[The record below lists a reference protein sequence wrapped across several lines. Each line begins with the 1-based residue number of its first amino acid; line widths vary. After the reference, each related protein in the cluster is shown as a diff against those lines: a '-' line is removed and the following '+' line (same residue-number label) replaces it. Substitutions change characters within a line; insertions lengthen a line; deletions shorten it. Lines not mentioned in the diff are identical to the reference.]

1 MKLSQFFSELVTQAG
16 NTDPEVIAAIGQIA
30 DTELPEAFNKLP
42 INKLVH
48 VDNAHAVA
56 EVNQKVS
63 KGLTQKQRTLI
74 TEQLRELGFSDE
86 DIADLKDLRPEE
98 YVAPVAKK
106 IKSKV
111 ETLSAKDKTEREQ
124 QLEAELGETRK
135 SLEKEK
141 TNFAFKLMA
150 MRSQQEE
157 EALNKALAEY
167 VRRLPL
173 NNDILTE
180 TTRIDIACRR
190 IKENAES
197 YNAQVRLIDGEL
209 CLVDRDGSTTVMDG
223 YRRVD
228 FKEVTTS
235 ALEREGLLKK
245 TKTQPTQGPAKVE
258 KMGATRNKAH
268 EKFLNS
274 LNSK

>member
-74 TEQLRELGFSDE
+74 TEQLREVGFSDE
-86 DIADLKDLRPEE
+86 DIAELKDLRPEE
-98 YVAPVAKK
+98 FVTPVAKK
-106 IKSKV
+106 IKSRV
-111 ETLSAKDKTEREQ
+111 ETISAKDKSEREQ
-124 QLEAELGETRK
+124 QLEAELNETRK

-141 TNFAFKLMA
+141 TNFEFKLMA

-173 NNDILTE
+173 EEDYLTE
-180 TTRIDIACRR
+180 TTRIELACRK
-190 IKENAES
+190 IKENAEA
-197 YNAQVRLIDGEL
+197 YNATVRLVNGEL
-209 CLVDRDGSTTVMDG
+209 SLVDREGSTTVMDG
-223 YRRVD
+223 TRVV
-228 FKEVTTS
+228 KLNEVITT
-235 ALEREGLLKK
+235 ALEREKLLRK
-245 TKTQPTQGPAKVE
+245 TKTQPQLNPTKVDLSGG
-258 KMGATRNKAH
+258 KINKATQ
-268 EKFLNS
+268 KFLNT
-274 LNSK
+274 LK